1 MSSVGSGQKSLLQS
15 VSHSVSLSLIISL
28 TFHLFSKREIKLTGP
43 LWVGG
48 VEQPRDVCP
57 RQARLMSAIELTKA
71 DRVSAKEGLSQQ
83 ACLSLPFTLP

>member
-28 TFHLFSKREIKLTGP
+28 TFHLFSNERDKTNRPIVG
-43 LWVGG
+43 GG

-71 DRVSAKEGLSQQ
+71 DRVSAKEGPSQQ